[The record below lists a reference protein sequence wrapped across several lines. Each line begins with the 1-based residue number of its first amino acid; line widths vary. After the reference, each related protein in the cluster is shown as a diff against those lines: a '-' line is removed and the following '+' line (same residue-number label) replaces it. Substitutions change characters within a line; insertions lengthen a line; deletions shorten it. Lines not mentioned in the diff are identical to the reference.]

1 MSGAPSPADVASPC
15 VQVCELDAD
24 TGWCRGCLRSID
36 EIAAW
41 GALDE
46 AQKREI
52 WQHLPA
58 RRVAMG
64 AAS

>member
-1 MSGAPSPADVASPC
+1 MSGAPFPSEVASPC
-15 VQVCELDAD
+15 VQWCELDAE
-24 TGWCRGCLRSID
+24 TGWCRGCMRSMD

-41 GALDE
+41 GALDD

-52 WQHLPA
+52 WQRLSA
-58 RRVAMG
+58 RRMAMG